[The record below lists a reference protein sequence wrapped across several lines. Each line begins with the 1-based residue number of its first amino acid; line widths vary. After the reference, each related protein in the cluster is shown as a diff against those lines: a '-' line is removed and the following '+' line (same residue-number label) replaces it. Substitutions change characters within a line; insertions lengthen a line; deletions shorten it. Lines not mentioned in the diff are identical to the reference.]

1 MDALDLIAKIKMDLS
16 EYEEGLDKAKSSAEK
31 SGSGISSA
39 FGKVA
44 SVGGKALAGLTKVTA
59 AAVGAAVT
67 GVGAL
72 VKSSV
77 DAYANY
83 EQMVGG
89 VKKLYG
95 NMGMTLE
102 QYAESQNK
110 SVEKV
115 RSQWENLEKAQNL
128 VIKNAQ
134 NAYKTSGMSANQ
146 YMETATS
153 FSAKLIKDLGGN
165 TVKAAE
171 VTETAMRAISDN
183 YNTFGGDISM
193 IQNAFQGFAK
203 GNYMMLDNLK
213 LGYGGTKT
221 EMEKLIA
228 DANEYAKSIGKAGD
242 LTIDS
247 FADQIEAI
255 ELIQEKQ
262 QIAGTTAREATTT
275 IEGSLG
281 MLRAAW
287 ENLVTGIADK
297 DADLNQLMKNVV
309 DAIVGTTDK
318 SGKHINGFIDNII
331 PVITNALES
340 IGTLVQELVPKA
352 LEMLPTILT
361 DVLPKLTT
369 AATEMVQGLIDS
381 ITTNMSTVSEVLN
394 QLIQSIVKLLPDMM
408 KLGGELIS
416 TFASAIISNLD
427 SILSAA
433 GEILSMLL
441 KGFSEHSGDI
451 VNAAVKI
458 ITMLANFISSNID
471 LVVSS
476 AVKIVLGL
484 AQGLMDNLDVL
495 LAAAFDICT
504 SLAEAILNNADV
516 IISAIPPLIQA
527 FVDSLVEFL
536 PQMTEAWVSLMD
548 CIELALPEITDSIMQ
563 ALPQLIDTIVNYWLG
578 DGFKMTLM
586 AANIMFSSL
595 LKALGLAVAGVVASI
610 GTHVSQMGSTI
621 AGEAGQILE
630 SAKTL
635 FNGLITG
642 AKEKFANVITNISE
656 FITRCVNVIKSKVGE
671 FRTAG
676 ANLLTGLWNGIS
688 DKTKWVYDQ
697 ITNIGGNIL
706 KKLKAALKEESPSKA
721 TREMGQYLAEGLGL
735 GWLDSIDNVN
745 RMIESDLDY
754 KANIDVG
761 TTYDDSALTATTA
774 VKAKAL
780 TDMDVQRI
788 LGALSIN
795 LYNTTSVDGEVIN
808 QKSYKYTVER
818 IGTETRAVRTAM
830 GGAYV

>member
-1 MDALDLIAKIKMDLS
+1 MDALDLVAKIKMDLS

-31 SGSGISSA
+31 SGSGIGAA

-59 AAVGAAVT
+59 AAVGAAAV

-102 QYAESQNK
+102 KYADSQNK
-110 SVEKV
+110 SVEEV
-115 RSQWENLEKAQNL
+115 RAQWESLEKAQNL
-128 VIKNAQ
+128 VIENAQ
-134 NAYKTSGMSANQ
+134 NAYKTSGMSANK

-153 FSAKLIKDLGGN
+153 FSAKLIKDLGGD

-171 VTETAMRAISDN
+171 VTDTAMKAISDN

-297 DADLNQLMKNVV
+297 DADISQLMQNVV
-309 DAIVGTTDK
+309 DAIVGTTDE
-318 SGKHINGFIDNII
+318 SGKHINGFIDNIL

-340 IGTLVQELVPKA
+340 IGTLVQELVPNA
-352 LEMLPTILT
+352 LEMLPSLIEN
-361 DVLPKLTT
+361 VLPDLVN
-369 AATEMVQGLIDS
+369 AATSLVQGLIDAFS
-381 ITTNMSTVSEVLN
+381 SNMDTISQVIN
-394 QLIQSIVKLLPDMM
+394 QLITSIVSLLPDLVT
-408 KLGGELIS
+408 LGGQIAS
-416 TFASAIISNLD
+416 TLGSAIIDNLD
-427 SILSAA
+427 SILNA
-433 GEILSMLL
+433 GSQILEILITGM
-441 KGFSEHSGDI
+441 SEHAGDI
-451 VNAAVKI
+451 VTAAVQI
-458 ITMLANFISSNID
+458 IEMLAGFFTENID
-471 LVVSS
+471 LVVQS
-476 AVKIVLGL
+476 AILIVMGI

-495 LAAAFDICT
+495 LTAAFDICT
-504 SLAEAILNNADV
+504 ALAEAILDNIDV
-516 IISAIPPLIQA
+516 IIDALPPLIQA
-527 FVDSLVEFL
+527 FIDSLVEFL
-536 PQMTEAWVSLMD
+536 PQMTEAWVGLMD
-548 CIELALPEITDSIMQ
+548 CIELALPEITDAILN
-563 ALPQLIDTIVNYWLG
+563 ALPQLIDTLVEYYAG
-578 DGFKMTLM
+578 PGFKQTLA
-586 AANIMFSSL
+586 AANIMFGAL

-610 GTHVSQMGSTI
+610 GTHVRQMGSTI

-630 SAKTL
+630 AAKTL
-635 FNGLITG
+635 FNGIITG
-642 AKEKFANVITNISE
+642 AKEKFEKVKTNISE
-656 FITRCVNVIKSKVGE
+656 FITKCVNVIKNKADE

-706 KKLKAALKEESPSKA
+706 KKLKAALKEESPSNA

-735 GWLDSIDNVN
+735 GWLDSIDDVN

-761 TTYDDSALTATTA
+761 TTFDDSALTATA
-774 VKAKAL
+774 DVKAKAL
-780 TDMDVQRI
+780 TDMDVKRI

-795 LYNTTSVDGEVIN
+795 LYNTTTVDGEVIN
-808 QKSYKYTVER
+808 QQSYKYTVQR
-818 IGTETRAVRTAM
+818 IGNETKATRVAM
-830 GGAYV
+830 GGFA